1 MTSTK
6 INLTLVGVF
15 VLAGI
20 ASLVFALAVLSGRT
34 GDVDTYYASY
44 SNVTGLKFGSQVL
57 FEGYPV
63 GQVERVEPVEDN
75 GRMRFRVQLSVTAG
89 WKIPED
95 SVAVSTASGVLA
107 PQSIAIRAGS
117 SLKSLEPG
125 ATIPSGDAAGLMSSI
140 SSVTG
145 KVNEIADRSLV
156 PLMDNMNRQVLL
168 LGEILEKDLRPMMR
182 NTNTVM
188 TQTSQKLPRILD
200 NANTATASLA
210 GASQRV
216 DQLISDERI
225 KSIDRLLVNADGTLT
240 DLRASSAELRKL
252 TQKSGPDLVIA
263 MRELRLT
270 MEALSRNA
278 ESTSQ
283 NLEAT
288 SRNLQEFS
296 RQIRE
301 NPARIL
307 RGQSPEEAAKAVGG
321 QR

>member
-6 INLTLVGVF
+6 LNLTLVGVF

-20 ASLVFALAVLSGRT
+20 ASLVFVLAVLSGRT
-34 GDVDTYYASY
+34 GEVDTYYTSY

-63 GQVERVEPVEDN
+63 GQVERVEPVEND
-75 GRMRFRVQLSVTAG
+75 GRMSFRVQLSVTAG
-89 WKIPED
+89 WKIPDD

-107 PQSIAIRAGS
+107 PQTIAIQAGRS
-117 SLKSLEPG
+117 AKPFEPG

-140 SSVTG
+140 SSMSG

-156 PLMDNMNRQVLL
+156 PLMNNMNQQVSL
-168 LGEILEKDLRPMMR
+168 LGELLEKDIRPMVR
-182 NTNTVM
+182 NANTVM
-188 TQTSQKLPRILD
+188 AQTSQRLPQILD
-200 NANTATASLA
+200 NANAATANLSS
-210 GASQRV
+210 ASERV
-216 DQLISDERI
+216 NGLLSADRARAIDTLIA
-225 KSIDRLLVNADGTLT
+225 NADGTLV
-240 DLRASSAELRKL
+240 DLRSSSAELRKL
-252 TQKSGPDLVIA
+252 TQKAGPDLLIA
-263 MRELRLT
+263 IRELRLT

-288 SRNLQEFS
+288 SRNMQEFS

-301 NPARIL
+301 NPARLL
-307 RGQSPEEAAKAVGG
+307 RGQSPEEAAKTVGG
-321 QR
+321 KK